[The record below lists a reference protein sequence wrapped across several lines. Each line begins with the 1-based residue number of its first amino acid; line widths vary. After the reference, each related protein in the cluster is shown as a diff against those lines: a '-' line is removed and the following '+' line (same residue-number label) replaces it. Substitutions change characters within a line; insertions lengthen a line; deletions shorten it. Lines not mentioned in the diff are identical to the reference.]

1 MNGFAGACRI
11 DPEPSRRL
19 AVLLGVGHGGA
30 LLLAATGLTGLLRV
44 SCLAG
49 ILCAAAWSWWRHFGP
64 DRIVHAEPLEAERWR
79 VRCADGWE
87 GEARLLPSSLVTP
100 ALMVLNFH
108 FPGVWQ
114 PWRRRRSLCL
124 LSDSLDRD
132 SARRLRVFLRFQ

>member
-19 AVLLGVGHGGA
+19 AVLLGIGYGGA
-30 LLLAATGLTGLLRV
+30 LLLAATGLTGLLRAL
-44 SCLAG
+44 CLAG
-49 ILCAAAWSWWRHFGP
+49 ILCSAAWTCWRHFGP
-64 DRIVHAEPLEAERWR
+64 GRIVHAEQLEAERWQLR
-79 VRCADGWE
+79 RADGWE

-100 ALMVLNFH
+100 ALMVLNFR

-114 PWRRRRSLCL
+114 PWRRGQSLCL
-124 LSDSLDRD
+124 LPDSLDRD